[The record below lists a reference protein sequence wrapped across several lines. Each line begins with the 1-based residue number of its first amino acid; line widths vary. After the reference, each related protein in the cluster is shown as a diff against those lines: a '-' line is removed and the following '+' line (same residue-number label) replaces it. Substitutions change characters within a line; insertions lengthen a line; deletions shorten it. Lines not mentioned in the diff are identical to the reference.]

1 VYSKN
6 SEGNWEAM
14 PCVRKT
20 GVIELPLLNLSLPL
34 EEVYR

>member
-6 SEGNWEAM
+6 SEGKWEAM
-14 PCVRKT
+14 PYVRKT
-20 GVIELPLLNLSLPL
+20 GVIQLPLLDLSLPL